1 MNSSLVT
8 NEVPVESFQKLSFP
22 LMRADTQFSVVEASL
37 KGYQKW
43 IAAHGRSPQQDVSNY
58 YLTIHEKLH

>member
-1 MNSSLVT
+1 
-8 NEVPVESFQKLSFP
+8 
-22 LMRADTQFSVVEASL
+22 MRADTQFSVVEASL

-58 YLTIHEKLH
+58 HFTLHEKTLLTLK